1 MFFVVLGVA
10 LFCFFYCLLVGFVV
24 FCVFCYFFF
33 SSRRRHTRCLS
44 DWSSDVCSSDL
55 QRPVADARRGRTLHA
70 DHGREGER
78 RPLVRQ
84 AAGFD
89 EDVHSARSTW
99 FSASHTLSDVSG
111 MSMFRTPACAS
122 ASMTAFTNAAGE
134 PTVAD
139 SPTPLAP
146 IGWCGDGVT
155 VSPSSK
161 PGVSHDVGSR

>member
-1 MFFVVLGVA
+1 ARAVGAAPQRQPHAPGLGPRPADPAVQLA
-10 LFCFFYCLLVGFVV
+10 LLCQ
-24 FCVFCYFFF
+24 
-33 SSRRRHTRCLS
+33 
-44 DWSSDVCSSDL
+44 

-122 ASMTAFTNAAGE
+122 GSMTALTNAPGE
-134 PTVAD
+134 PAVPD
-139 SPTPLAP
+139 S
-146 IGWCGDGVT
+146 
-155 VSPSSK
+155 
-161 PGVSHDVGSR
+161 